1 MNAIVLFGVLVMSF
15 ITVRAQEIP
24 ILEGANPQ
32 NRISVQQIAQ
42 KIRPGQII
50 VMGEH
55 HGFKTAQQGQLELM
69 EALRA
74 AGHKVSS
81 GLEFFYYPDQA
92 LVDDYRLGAL
102 TEADFL
108 QKIQWGQP
116 SFDFYRGQALFP
128 RYDQGERTLALNA
141 PRSLTSRV
149 SKVGLAGLTPE
160 EQKLLPPGFQLGRDS
175 YKKRFLSMMPHLPT
189 PEAGERYFAAQ
200 SVWDDTMA
208 WKAAEFIQENPGQI
222 LVIVV
227 GDFHAQYGGGLPDRI
242 EARTQQ
248 KPVVFSFVNVE
259 GLSEVDIRNEV
270 EPSME
275 YGPRADYIWFA
286 KESTST
292 SN

>member
-1 MNAIVLFGVLVMSF
+1 MNAVVLFGVLVMSF

-24 ILEGANPQ
+24 ILDGANPQ
-32 NRISVQQIAQ
+32 NRISVQEVAK

-50 VMGEH
+50 VMGEN
-55 HGFKTAQQGQLELM
+55 HGFKTSQQGQLELM

-74 AGHKVSS
+74 EGLKVSS

-92 LVDDYRLGAL
+92 LVDDYRSGVLP
-102 TEADFL
+102 EADFL

-141 PRSLTSRV
+141 PRSLTGKV
-149 SKVGLAGLTPE
+149 SKGGLESLTPE
-160 EQKLLPPGFQLGRDS
+160 EQKLLPPGFQQGRDS
-175 YKKRFLSMMPHLPT
+175 YKKRFLAMMPHLPT

-200 SVWDDTMA
+200 SIWDDTMA
-208 WKAAEFIQENPGQI
+208 WRAAEFIQNHPEQV

-242 EARTQQ
+242 TARTQQ
-248 KPVVFSFVNVE
+248 KPVVFSYVNTE
-259 GLSEVDIRNEV
+259 GLSPADLEQELN
-270 EPSME
+270 PNTE
-275 YGPRADYIWFA
+275 YGPRADFIWYA
-286 KESTST
+286 KE
-292 SN
+292 